1 MLVDGD
7 AESEATLRSM
17 LITDNMNVGYPMDFT
32 KFLATVTGGGPIG
45 PGAAATGTPA
55 TYY

>member
-1 MLVDGD
+1 MLVEGD
-7 AESEATLRSM
+7 AESEGTLRSM

-45 PGAAATGTPA
+45 PGAAAGTPG